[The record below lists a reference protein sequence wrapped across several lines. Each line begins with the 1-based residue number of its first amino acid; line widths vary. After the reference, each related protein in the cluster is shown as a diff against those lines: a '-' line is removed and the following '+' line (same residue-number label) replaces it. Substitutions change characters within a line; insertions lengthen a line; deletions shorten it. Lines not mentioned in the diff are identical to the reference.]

1 MTMDSITI
9 IRDHLIFRILLKA
22 MSRPGRVYPLPDC
35 PPGLPAA
42 ACLLNC
48 LLDNETCLAVI
59 GDSELDTFLP
69 RHFGCLSV
77 APEEA
82 DFVLVGR
89 GAESVCQDLALRCG
103 SLEFPDRGATVVY
116 LVDQLTEGSGT
127 LSLTGPGIDGGISLG
142 IGGLAA
148 DDLRYLQRLNS
159 TYPLGVDAIFLD
171 RQGYVAC
178 IPRSSRMRVN

>member
-48 LLDNETCLAVI
+48 LLDNETSLAVI

-69 RHFGCLSV
+69 RHFGCLSALPKRPISSSSAGELRAV
-77 APEEA
+77 ARTWPCA
-82 DFVLVGR
+82 AAAWNF
-89 GAESVCQDLALRCG
+89 Q
-103 SLEFPDRGATVVY
+103 
-116 LVDQLTEGSGT
+116 
-127 LSLTGPGIDGGISLG
+127 TGEQPS
-142 IGGLAA
+142 
-148 DDLRYLQRLNS
+148 S
-159 TYPLGVDAIFLD
+159 TW
-171 RQGYVAC
+171 
-178 IPRSSRMRVN
+178 STS